1 MPLNRVR
8 ATLRYPTE
16 NDLAAS
22 YMDVLDMYLDD
33 LVLDEVELLALQDLA
48 TDYGL
53 DAARQNELHQAYV
66 CALITA
72 AGRDSIITS
81 EEHDLISK
89 VSSAL
94 GTDLSAIPLPTEVPK
109 ISSLSGARVCF
120 TGKFT
125 VGGNEITKEQLAQMS
140 AAAGLQPIGS
150 VSKSG
155 CDLLVASDPTTS
167 SGKAGNARKWGI
179 PVMSIDEFLDSIGS
193 SGGVSHR

>member
-1 MPLNRVR
+1 
-8 ATLRYPTE
+8 
-16 NDLAAS
+16 
-22 YMDVLDMYLDD
+22 
-33 LVLDEVELLALQDLA
+33 
-48 TDYGL
+48 
-53 DAARQNELHQAYV
+53 
-66 CALITA
+66 
-72 AGRDSIITS
+72 
-81 EEHDLISK
+81 

-109 ISSLSGARVCF
+109 ISSLPGARVCF

-125 VGGNEITKEQLAQMS
+125 VGGSEITKEQLAQIS